1 MEYKYVP
8 VSKQD
13 TYSLIERAK
22 AGDEDAKTL
31 ICSQNTGLVK
41 KLALKFVSSEYEA
54 EDLIQ
59 IGYIGLLKA
68 VYHFRPEFD
77 VMFST
82 YAVPMIMGELKRFFR
97 DTGKIKVSRSLK
109 SEIYALKKAQEK
121 FALDGNGSPRI
132 SQLSEAMGLSQERVL
147 EIMEAASAVSNV
159 ASLDNQLV
167 EEEYE
172 AYFSQG
178 SPENNIEKIMIK
190 KELAN
195 LGKRERQV
203 VMLRYYRDM
212 TQQEIAGI
220 LGISQVQVSR
230 IEKRAIAEI
239 RKKLAE

>member
-1 MEYKYVP
+1 MNG
-8 VSKQD
+8 KQL
-13 TYSLIERAK
+13 TIRGMVIGVIGSVVITCSSMYIALKLSSLPWPIMFVA
-22 AGDEDAKTL
+22 L
-31 ICSQNTGLVK
+31 FSM
-41 KLALKFVSSEYEA
+41 LALKALGSTNLNEINVTHTAMSAGAMVAGGLAFTIPGIWILNPEA
-54 EDLIQ
+54 E
-59 IGYIGLLKA
+59 
-68 VYHFRPEFD
+68 V
-77 VMFST
+77 ST
-82 YAVPMIMGELKRFFR
+82 GQLMAKMCIR
-97 DTGKIKVSRSLK
+97 DS
-109 SEIYALKKAQEK
+109 
-121 FALDGNGSPRI
+121 
-132 SQLSEAMGLSQERVL
+132 SEAMGLSQERVL

-178 SPENNIEKIMIK
+178 SPENSIEKIMIK

>member
-1 MEYKYVP
+1 
-8 VSKQD
+8 
-13 TYSLIERAK
+13 
-22 AGDEDAKTL
+22 
-31 ICSQNTGLVK
+31 
-41 KLALKFVSSEYEA
+41 
-54 EDLIQ
+54 
-59 IGYIGLLKA
+59 
-68 VYHFRPEFD
+68 
-77 VMFST
+77 
-82 YAVPMIMGELKRFFR
+82 MGELKRFFR